1 MTILKL
7 GAEGELG
14 RLLRGGDLR
23 TLASAVGCNNL
34 SQQ

>member
-7 GAEGELG
+7 GAEGNLG
-14 RLLRGGDLR
+14 KLPRAGDLWK
-23 TLASAVGCNNL
+23 LASAVGCNNL